1 MAITV
6 YRPRLFV
13 AQWLRFHKLNVITIK
28 QLFYLHKEAR
38 KARKASSVPS
48 TDGKSL

>member
-1 MAITV
+1 MGIMV
-6 YRPRLFV
+6 YQPRRFV

-38 KARKASSVPS
+38 RRSARLPS
-48 TDGKSL
+48 TRRETEA